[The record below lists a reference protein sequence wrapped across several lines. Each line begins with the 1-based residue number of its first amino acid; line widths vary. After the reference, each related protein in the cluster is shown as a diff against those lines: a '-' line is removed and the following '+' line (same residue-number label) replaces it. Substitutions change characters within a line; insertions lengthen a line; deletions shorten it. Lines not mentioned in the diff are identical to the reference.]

1 MCVCVFVCECPRD
14 SLTNYPPT
22 AEEEEEEDKK
32 ARAVEAAGR
41 WRVAGGGWKVGR
53 QRMEQRKHIAAP
65 AVLHNQLAAAKANVK
80 KFARHVD
87 REDRVGS
94 DIARCQPTTS
104 LATGH
109 CHLLLPTC
117 GHNF

>member
-1 MCVCVFVCECPRD
+1 MFVCECPRD

-22 AEEEEEEDKK
+22 AEEEEEDKK

-41 WRVAGGGWKVGR
+41 WRVAGGR